1 MLTIAIIT
9 WPFMGHINPTLSLGK
24 CLLAKGYKVIWLSEK
39 KELEQLIPSGGEFIE
54 LKNEKTKSA
63 TDEDKFGLQSIQ
75 SLYEQ
80 EFMPRNEHLYRQL
93 QSLVDQ
99 IDVDYIVTDQQA
111 FAGALFAHV
120 KNIPFAVSVTTPA
133 TIDPSENF
141 PEVYEYEQ
149 SQVLNF
155 QQNMGCDFN
164 KPLVWSSPVT
174 LIYTTKEFLQ
184 KETFPD
190 NYYFIGPSINH
201 RSQLNSNFFL
211 YGRENRVRP
220 LILVTMGATI
230 PCEVVFVDKI
240 ISALEHLNVDV
251 VMVASPDMKSKWPK
265 NFHVFSYI
273 PQLRVLDVVD
283 LVICHAGHNTVVEAL
298 NKGIPIVAIPIVH
311 DQSYIAG
318 KVVKSGAG
326 LRLKYK
332 RLTSGLITEAVNEI
346 LANPAYKLAA
356 QRIEKSFQLSG
367 GEQRAANII
376 EKHIAQFIP
385 HSVTV

>member
-1 MLTIAIIT
+1 
-9 WPFMGHINPTLSLGK
+9 
-24 CLLAKGYKVIWLSEK
+24 
-39 KELEQLIPSGGEFIE
+39 
-54 LKNEKTKSA
+54 
-63 TDEDKFGLQSIQ
+63 
-75 SLYEQ
+75 
-80 EFMPRNEHLYRQL
+80 
-93 QSLVDQ
+93 
-99 IDVDYIVTDQQA
+99 
-111 FAGALFAHV
+111 
-120 KNIPFAVSVTTPA
+120 
-133 TIDPSENF
+133 
-141 PEVYEYEQ
+141 
-149 SQVLNF
+149 
-155 QQNMGCDFN
+155 
-164 KPLVWSSPVT
+164 
-174 LIYTTKEFLQ
+174 
-184 KETFPD
+184 
-190 NYYFIGPSINH
+190 
-201 RSQLNSNFFL
+201 
-211 YGRENRVRP
+211 
-220 LILVTMGATI
+220 
-230 PCEVVFVDKI
+230 
-240 ISALEHLNVDV
+240 
-251 VMVASPDMKSKWPK
+251 MVASPDMKSKWPK